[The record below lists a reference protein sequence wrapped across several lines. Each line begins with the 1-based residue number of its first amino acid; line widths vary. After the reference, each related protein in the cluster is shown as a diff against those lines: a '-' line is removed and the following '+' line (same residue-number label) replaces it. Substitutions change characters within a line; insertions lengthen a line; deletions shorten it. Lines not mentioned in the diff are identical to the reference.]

1 VEAVRCM
8 TNLLAD
14 ADWVTA
20 MEALRRGF
28 ARQASDSNV
37 PAVIL
42 ALLGLCVF
50 VVVLDQ
56 IYRLLQPRHRVRRVD
71 YLARAGDV
79 AGLSRGQV
87 RDLRWVAGRA
97 GLCCPAAMLLSPAN
111 LACAVNVA
119 LRGDPRPALR
129 RRLERLSL
137 DLFGVSLPA
146 AGAVE
151 RARV

>member
-1 VEAVRCM
+1 MEAMRCM
-8 TNLLAD
+8 TNLLAE
-14 ADWVTA
+14 ADWVSG
-20 MEALRRGF
+20 MEALRKGF

-37 PAVIL
+37 PAVL
-42 ALLGLCVF
+42 LTLLGLCVL

-56 IYRLLQPRHRVRRVD
+56 IYRLLQPRRRSRRVD
-71 YLARAGDV
+71 YLARAADV
-79 AGLSRGQV
+79 AGLSGWQV

-97 GLCCPAAMLLSPAN
+97 GLSCPAAMLLSPAN
-111 LACAVNVA
+111 LACAVHAA

-146 AGAVE
+146 GGPAD
-151 RARV
+151 